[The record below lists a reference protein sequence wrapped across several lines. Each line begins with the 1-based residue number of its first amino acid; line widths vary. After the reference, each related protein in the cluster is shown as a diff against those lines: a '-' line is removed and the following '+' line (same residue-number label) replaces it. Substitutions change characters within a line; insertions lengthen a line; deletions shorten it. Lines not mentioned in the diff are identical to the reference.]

1 MPRRIYL
8 GLLLFAL
15 LGLAACRNGEAPSQ
29 PPEAGD
35 PLVTEPAQQPTDTAA
50 PVGGSTV
57 ASPTAVAPTA
67 IPPSP
72 TPSEPLAALV
82 NDRPVFLAAYE
93 KELARYEQAQ
103 SELGLTPGEGDVA
116 YRAVVLDALIET
128 ELIGQAAAANSI
140 AIPDETLNARLA
152 ELEEASGGAV
162 EFDGWLQANQWTRE
176 EFRDALAVEMLTEKT
191 VEFVTADVP
200 FAVEQVRARYLQV
213 DDSNLAQSLL
223 DQVRGGADFAALA
236 QQHSLDRVTGEI
248 GGDLGYFAQGSLLVP
263 EVEVAAFSLQ
273 PGQVSEVI
281 GAPLADG
288 SGMTYYLVQV
298 IERDPQRQLDA
309 NLRFTLLQ
317 ESFEE
322 WLGQQWTQAQITRF
336 VDTGT

>member
-8 GLLLFAL
+8 GFFLLAL
-15 LGLAACRNGEAPSQ
+15 LSLAACRNGESPDQPAEVGAP
-29 PPEAGD
+29 P
-35 PLVTEPAQQPTDTAA
+35 VTEPAQQPTDAAA
-50 PVGGSTV
+50 PVGGSTMT
-57 ASPTAVAPTA
+57 SPTAAVPTA
-67 IPPSP
+67 IPPTP

-128 ELIGQAAAANSI
+128 ELIGQAAAANNI
-140 AIPDETLNARLA
+140 GITDEMLNTRLV

-176 EFRDALAVEMLTEKT
+176 EFRDALAVEMLTERA

-213 DDSNLAQSLL
+213 DDSALAQSLL

-248 GGDLGYFAQGSLLVP
+248 GGDLGYFTQGSLLVP

-273 PGQVSEVI
+273 PGQDSEVI

-317 ESFEE
+317 ERFEE
-322 WLGQQWTQAQITRF
+322 WLAQQWTQAQITRF
-336 VDTGT
+336 IDTGT